1 MRPPSFSILSLL
13 FLAGLANVL
22 AAPASSG
29 CFASPDKSQNLS
41 LEIAPGEKREI
52 YTTYYKGEGNDGNC
66 SASIQVSLSNF
77 PSSRLATRPKDIAIV
92 IREVVDL
99 WELDHCTVRVWYD
112 NDTDEEF
119 AEHELCL
126 SEEFRFD
133 SGAFWSASSE
143 RYCWEPIEND
153 TAIDEDYEPQY
164 EEEVVDEAPLETL
177 EISLE
182 QLA

>member
-1 MRPPSFSILSLL
+1 MRPLPRSALPLL
-13 FLAGLANVL
+13 FLAGLANTL

-29 CFASPDKSQNLS
+29 CFSSPDRSQNLS
-41 LEIAPGEKREI
+41 LEIATGERREI
-52 YTTYYKGEGNDGNC
+52 YTTYYKGEGDEGDC

-99 WELDHCTVRVWYD
+99 WDLDRCTVYVSYD

-126 SEEFRFD
+126 TEEFRFD
-133 SGAFWSASSE
+133 SGAYWSASSE
-143 RYCWEPIEND
+143 RYCWEPID
-153 TAIDEDYEPQY
+153 TDNEIEEEYEQPY
-164 EEEVVDEAPLETL
+164 EEVTDETPLDINL
-177 EISLE
+177 D
-182 QLA
+182 QLT